1 MATPGDLSLRYHY
14 LLLLRPVPSTPHM
27 GDCRAHAAHRHG
39 APSSLL
45 HRVKLSNIKVES
57 FNVSAEAAKLVI
69 LDRFFNAWVLL
80 GGRGGVVWNV
90 CKGGVVRSGMECV

>member
-1 MATPGDLSLRYHY
+1 MRDPQ
-14 LLLLRPVPSTPHM
+14 LLLLRLVPSTPQM
-27 GDCRAHAAHRHG
+27 GDCRAHDARRHG

-90 CKGGVVRSGMECV
+90 CKGGVVRSGIECV

>member
-1 MATPGDLSLRYHY
+1 MRDPQ
-14 LLLLRPVPSTPHM
+14 LLLLRLVPSTPQM
-27 GDCRAHAAHRHG
+27 GDCRAQAAHRHG

-45 HRVKLSNIKVES
+45 YRVKLSNIKVES

-90 CKGGVVRSGMECV
+90 CKGGVVRSGIECV